1 MKTRILWKTH
11 VVNVKDIKPTPNNY
25 KIKTALGKERL
36 KHTLKTYGLAG
47 AVICNW
53 GGRVGDTKNII
64 LVDGNSRVEEELA
77 AGTKTIEAS
86 LPDRV
91 LTPSQ
96 YKEFSAMIDFAK
108 AGEVDMDR
116 IEKELGTTKGF
127 FESYRLEP
135 PAELLSKLGANAP
148 KGPKPTIQT
157 EEKIVVETDERS
169 VTLFYTAK
177 QEAEF
182 RKIER
187 QLKVKFRTM
196 NTSDTVLR
204 AFKKFI

>member
-1 MKTRILWKTH
+1 MKTRIQWKTY

-53 GGRVGDTKNII
+53 GGKVGDTKNIV

-86 LPDRV
+86 LPDRP
-91 LTPSQ
+91 LTPAQ

-135 PAELLSKLGANAP
+135 PPDVLAKLGAQAP

-157 EEKIVVETDERS
+157 EEKVVVETDERS
-169 VTLFYTAK
+169 ITLFFTTK

-182 RKIER
+182 RKMEER
-187 QLKVKFRTM
+187 LKNKFKTIS
-196 NTSDTVLR
+196 TSDTVLK
-204 AFKKFI
+204 AFKKLI

>member
-1 MKTRILWKTH
+1 MKTRIRWNTYL
-11 VVNVKDIKPTPNNY
+11 VNVKDIKPTPNNY

-53 GGRVGDTKNII
+53 GGKVGDLKNIV

-86 LPDRV
+86 LPDRP

-116 IEKELGTTKGF
+116 IEKDLGTTKSF

-135 PAELLSKLGANAP
+135 PPDVLDKLGANAP
-148 KGPKPTIQT
+148 KGPKPTITT
-157 EEKIVVETDERS
+157 EDKIVVETDERA
-169 VTLFYTAK
+169 VTLFFTAK

-182 RKIER
+182 RKIEER
-187 QLKVKFRTM
+187 LKIKLKTT
-196 NTSDTVLR
+196 NTSDTVLK
-204 AFKKFI
+204 ALKKFV

>member
-1 MKTRILWKTH
+1 MKTRIIWKTYL
-11 VVNVKDIKPTPNNY
+11 VNVKDIKPTPNNY

-53 GGRVGDTKNII
+53 GGKVGDTKNIV

-86 LPDRV
+86 LPNRP

-116 IEKELGTTKGF
+116 IEKDLGTTKSF

-135 PAELLSKLGANAP
+135 PPDVLAKLGANAP
-148 KGPKPTIQT
+148 KGPKPTITT
-157 EEKIVVETDERS
+157 EDKVVVETDERA
-169 VTLFYTAK
+169 VTLFFTTK

-182 RKIER
+182 RKIEEK
-187 QLKVKFRTM
+187 LKLKFKTM
-196 NTSDTVLR
+196 STSDTVLK
-204 AFKKFI
+204 AFKKLV